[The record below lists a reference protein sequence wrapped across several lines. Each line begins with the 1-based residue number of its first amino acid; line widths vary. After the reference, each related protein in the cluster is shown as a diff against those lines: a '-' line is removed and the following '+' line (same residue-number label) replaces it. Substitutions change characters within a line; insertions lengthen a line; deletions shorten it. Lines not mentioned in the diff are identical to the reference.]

1 MTAARIVFD
10 LDGTLVDSNPSLA
23 AAGNALLR
31 GLGRPEVPEEV
42 CATFV
47 GDGARVLVER
57 LLAHSGGLPAE
68 GVDPHLAR
76 FRQIYGADPVTGTR
90 LHAGVP
96 EALAALAAA
105 GHGLAVCTQK
115 PNGPA
120 ETILRS
126 LGLMPPITALTG
138 GDSLDVLKPDPRMLA
153 HAADQLPPGPVVYV
167 GDSHVDAATA
177 EAAGV
182 PFLLYTEGYRL
193 VPVEELRHAAA
204 FSDFAELPALVES
217 LLATAAEA

>member
-1 MTAARIVFD
+1 MTAARIIFD
-10 LDGTLVDSNPSLA
+10 LDGTLVDSNPSLS

-31 GLGRPEVPEEV
+31 ELGRPAVPAEV

-47 GDGARVLVER
+47 GNGARALVER
-57 LLAHSGGLPAE
+57 LLAHSGGVPGE

-76 FRQIYGADPVTGTR
+76 FREIYGADPVTGTVA
-90 LHAGVP
+90 HAGVP
-96 EALAALAAA
+96 QALAALAAA

-120 ETILRS
+120 ETILRA
-126 LGLMPPITALTG
+126 LGLMPPITGLTG
-138 GDSLDVLKPDPRMLA
+138 GDSLGVLKPDPRMLE
-153 HAADQLPPGPVVYV
+153 HAAAQLPPGPVLYV

-193 VPVEELRHAAA
+193 FPVEELRHTAT
-204 FSDFAELPALVES
+204 FSDFAALPALVDS
-217 LLATAAEA
+217 LLSAAAEA